1 MFETITPI
9 DNSVLVKREYATEED
24 IEKSLSN
31 SYSVR
36 EHWKNISLE
45 ERKKSVLN
53 FVEIFLKNKD
63 VSSNLCK
70 QIGRP
75 IAQCPG
81 EMRGFEE
88 RARYMIENADRAL
101 SRVVSI
107 KNDEFDNYINKE
119 PLGTIFVIAP
129 WNYPFNTSVNSIVPS
144 LLAGNAVILKHSSQ
158 TPLCAEELYQAAKQS
173 SLPKNIFQY
182 LHLDLSLIHI

>member
-9 DNSVLVKREYATEED
+9 DNSVLLKREYAIEED
-24 IEKSLSN
+24 IEASLSN

-88 RARYMIENADRAL
+88 RARYMIENAERAL

-107 KNDEFDNYINKE
+107 KNDEFDKPHGLPTPTTQVVSKRLSVTQEHHSYKQQLQDE
-119 PLGTIFVIAP
+119 PWKRHKFFKVI
-129 WNYPFNTSVNSIVPS
+129 
-144 LLAGNAVILKHSSQ
+144 
-158 TPLCAEELYQAAKQS
+158 
-173 SLPKNIFQY
+173 
-182 LHLDLSLIHI
+182 D

>member
-53 FVEIFLKNKD
+53 FVEIFLKIRMFLVIY
-63 VSSNLCK
+63 VSK
-70 QIGRP
+70 
-75 IAQCPG
+75 
-81 EMRGFEE
+81 
-88 RARYMIENADRAL
+88 
-101 SRVVSI
+101 
-107 KNDEFDNYINKE
+107 
-119 PLGTIFVIAP
+119 
-129 WNYPFNTSVNSIVPS
+129 
-144 LLAGNAVILKHSSQ
+144 
-158 TPLCAEELYQAAKQS
+158 
-173 SLPKNIFQY
+173 
-182 LHLDLSLIHI
+182 

>member
-24 IEKSLSN
+24 IEKILSN

-63 VSSNLCK
+63 CLLYTSPSPRDVRSS
-70 QIGRP
+70 R
-75 IAQCPG
+75 
-81 EMRGFEE
+81 M
-88 RARYMIENADRAL
+88 
-101 SRVVSI
+101 
-107 KNDEFDNYINKE
+107 
-119 PLGTIFVIAP
+119 
-129 WNYPFNTSVNSIVPS
+129 PS
-144 LLAGNAVILKHSSQ
+144 SA
-158 TPLCAEELYQAAKQS
+158 
-173 SLPKNIFQY
+173 
-182 LHLDLSLIHI
+182 